1 MGEVLAR
8 CRLDDVW
15 RMGPHRLVC
24 GNALDPDVVSILMG
38 GEKAEMVFAD
48 PPYNVAIA
56 GNVSGLGKIQ
66 HREFAMASGEM
77 TRAEFVTFL

>member
-1 MGEVLAR
+1 MDEVPAR
-8 CRLDDVW
+8 CQLGDVW

-24 GNALDPDVVSILMG
+24 GNALDPGVVSILMD
-38 GEKAEMVFAD
+38 GEKAEMVSTD

-66 HREFAMASGEM
+66 DREFAMA
-77 TRAEFVTFL
+77 RAR